1 MSDSYFGRLFG
12 RGSNSRIFS
21 ANIAESEGFDTPA
34 PIPSLPGWTVWK
46 KGQTEIYVITHN
58 LELSDPTRQMH
69 IVATP
74 KNYNAILSIS
84 SVDRNEFTVSTWNF
98 NGATT
103 RSAFMFIAI
112 YYPKAR

>member
-103 RSAFMFIAI
+103 QSAFMFIAI